1 MIEQHVKSCDNQV
14 AYHIMIAKHYIFY
27 YDSISLTIFHV
38 QTPIN
43 LQKKTFLLTEFCYC
57 LWKVRHERENIKV
70 FPSTVFI

>member
-1 MIEQHVKSCDNQV
+1 MYMC
-14 AYHIMIAKHYIFY
+14 IAIGHPEYYVTIY
-27 YDSISLTIFHV
+27 YDSVSLTIFHI

-43 LQKKTFLLTEFCYC
+43 LTKTFLLTEFCYC